1 VNIGA
6 LRHRVQIEEKT
17 RAPTLT
23 GGSDETWGT
32 IKERWAEVR
41 PARSGEIL
49 AADALGLRTQILV
62 VIRHDPTVRAHM
74 RLVHNGRVLTI
85 TGVRHMLE
93 RQRWTILD
101 CVEGQPS

>member
-1 VNIGA
+1 MKIGA

-23 GGSDETWGT
+23 GGANETWGPV
-32 IKERWAEVR
+32 KERWAEVR

-49 AADALGLRTQILV
+49 AADALGLRTQMVV
-62 VIRHDPTVRAHM
+62 VIRHDPTIKAHM
-74 RLVHNGRVLTI
+74 RLTHNGRVLTI
-85 TGVRHMLE
+85 TGVRHLLE
-93 RQRWTILD
+93 GLRWTLLD